1 MIRKTVLTI
10 AAVLG
15 IGILTACAMLSP
27 QSSFAPTHPE
37 GIEATVKPLCSDCH
51 GTETMKGGLKNYNS
65 FDHTPTFVKN
75 HRFQANQDSATCAS
89 CHAPSFCADCH
100 GGKVS
105 MSASVKLGDR
115 PDRMTPHRGNYLI
128 VHRMDGKMDPGS
140 CYKCHGRSNNDKC
153 VTCHSTGK

>member
-1 MIRKTVLTI
+1 MIRKTLLLCVAI
-10 AAVLG
+10 LG
-15 IGILTACAMLSP
+15 FGILTACALLSP
-27 QSSFAPTHPE
+27 QTSFAPTHPE
-37 GIEATVKPLCSDCH
+37 GVEASVRPLCSDCH
-51 GTETMKGGLKNYNS
+51 GTEAMKGGLKNYNS

-115 PDRMTPHRGNYLI
+115 PDRVLAHRGNYLI
-128 VHRMDGKMDPGS
+128 LHRMDGKMDPGS

-153 VTCHSTGK
+153 ATCHK